1 MADLLT
7 KAVMKNISNKALNK
21 KTCKKEENKKIE
33 NINCKEVEILKSIL
47 YKNSKKNNLNNI
59 NNEKHINK
67 EMKFKSLKDLNHNI
81 VVDENI
87 NTNNKCK
94 NMISLKDLAK

>member
-67 EMKFKSLKDLNHNI
+67 ETKFKSLKDLNHNI

>member
-1 MADLLT
+1 VADLLT

-47 YKNSKKNNLNNI
+47 YKNSKKNNLNNL

>member
-47 YKNSKKNNLNNI
+47 YKNSKKNNLNNL

>member
-7 KAVMKNISNKALNK
+7 KVVMKNISNKALNK
-21 KTCKKEENKKIE
+21 TCKKEESKKIE

-47 YKNSKKNNLNNI
+47 YKNSKKNNLNNL

-81 VVDENI
+81 VVDKNI
-87 NTNNKCK
+87 HTNNKCK

>member
-7 KAVMKNISNKALNK
+7 KVVMKNISNKALNK

-47 YKNSKKNNLNNI
+47 YKNSKKNNLNNL

-67 EMKFKSLKDLNHNI
+67 ETKFKSLKDLNHNI

>member
-33 NINCKEVEILKSIL
+33 NINYKEVEILKSIL

-67 EMKFKSLKDLNHNI
+67 ETKFKSLKDLNHNI

>member
-7 KAVMKNISNKALNK
+7 KVVMKNISNKALNK
-21 KTCKKEENKKIE
+21 KCKKEESKKIE

-47 YKNSKKNNLNNI
+47 YKNSKKNNLNNF
-59 NNEKHINK
+59 NNDKHINK

>member
-21 KTCKKEENKKIE
+21 KTCKKEQNKKIE

-47 YKNSKKNNLNNI
+47 YKNSKKNNLNNL

-67 EMKFKSLKDLNHNI
+67 ETKFKSLKDLNHNI

-94 NMISLKDLAK
+94 NMISLQDLAK

>member
-21 KTCKKEENKKIE
+21 TYKKEEHKKIE
-33 NINCKEVEILKSIL
+33 NINGKEAEILKSIL
-47 YKNSKKNNLNNI
+47 YKSSNKNKLANLNDKN
-59 NNEKHINK
+59 HINK
-67 EMKFKSLKDLNHNI
+67 EVNLKSLKDLDKN
-81 VVDENI
+81 
-87 NTNNKCK
+87 NNKCK

>member
-47 YKNSKKNNLNNI
+47 YKNSKKNNLNNL

-67 EMKFKSLKDLNHNI
+67 ETKFKSLKDLNHNI

>member
-47 YKNSKKNNLNNI
+47 YKNSKKNNLNNF
-59 NNEKHINK
+59 NNDKHINK

-81 VVDENI
+81 VVDKNI

>member
-7 KAVMKNISNKALNK
+7 KVVMKNISNKALNK
-21 KTCKKEENKKIE
+21 TCKKEESKKIE

-47 YKNSKKNNLNNI
+47 YKNSKKNNLNN
-59 NNEKHINK
+59 EKHINK

-81 VVDENI
+81 VVDKNI
-87 NTNNKCK
+87 HTNNKCK

>member
-47 YKNSKKNNLNNI
+47 YKNSKKNNLNNL

-81 VVDENI
+81 VVDKNI

-94 NMISLKDLAK
+94 NMISLKDLPK

>member
-7 KAVMKNISNKALNK
+7 KVVMKNISNKALNK
-21 KTCKKEENKKIE
+21 KICKKEENKKIE

-47 YKNSKKNNLNNI
+47 YKNNL

-81 VVDENI
+81 VVDKNI

>member
-7 KAVMKNISNKALNK
+7 KVVMKNISNKALNK
-21 KTCKKEENKKIE
+21 KICKKEENKKIE

-47 YKNSKKNNLNNI
+47 YKNSKKNNLNNF
-59 NNEKHINK
+59 NNDKHINK

-81 VVDENI
+81 VVDKNI

>member
-47 YKNSKKNNLNNI
+47 YKNSKKNNLNNF
-59 NNEKHINK
+59 NNDKHINK

-81 VVDENI
+81 VVDKNI
-87 NTNNKCK
+87 HTNNKCK

>member
-47 YKNSKKNNLNNI
+47 YKNSKKNNLNNL

-81 VVDENI
+81 VVDKNI

>member
-7 KAVMKNISNKALNK
+7 KAVMKNISDKAFNK
-21 KTCKKEENKKIE
+21 KICKKEENKKIE

-47 YKNSKKNNLNNI
+47 YKNSKKNNLNNL

-81 VVDENI
+81 VVDKNI
-87 NTNNKCK
+87 NKNN
-94 NMISLKDLAK
+94 

>member
-47 YKNSKKNNLNNI
+47 YKNSKKNNLNNL

-81 VVDENI
+81 IVDENI

>member
-7 KAVMKNISNKALNK
+7 KVVMKNISNKALNK

-47 YKNSKKNNLNNI
+47 YKNSKKNNLNNL

>member
-7 KAVMKNISNKALNK
+7 KVVMKNISNKALNK
-21 KTCKKEENKKIE
+21 KICKKEENKKIE

-47 YKNSKKNNLNNI
+47 YKNSKKNNLNNL

-67 EMKFKSLKDLNHNI
+67 EMKFKSLKDLNHNRA
-81 VVDENI
+81 VDKNI